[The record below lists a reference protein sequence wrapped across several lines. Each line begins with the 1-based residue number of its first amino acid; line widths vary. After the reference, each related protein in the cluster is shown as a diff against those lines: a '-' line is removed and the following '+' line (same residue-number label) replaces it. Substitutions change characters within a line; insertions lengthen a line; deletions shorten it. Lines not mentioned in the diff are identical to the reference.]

1 MPAHERLVA
10 AVDLGSNSF
19 RLLIGRVVK
28 TPAGTQVYPLDSLK
42 ETVRLASGLTREKTL
57 DGESRLRGL
66 AVLERFG
73 DRLRSFSPHDVRA
86 VATNTLRVAKNAR
99 AFLEEAEAALGFPI
113 EVIAGRE
120 EARLIY
126 TGVANTASL
135 KPGSTLVIDIGGG
148 STELII
154 GEGHEPRLMESL
166 FMGCVSYSL
175 RFFPGGEIDK
185 QNLKQ
190 AELAAQKEI
199 EVIARDFLDAGW
211 QHAIGSSG
219 TARALGELLE
229 QNGLSNEGI
238 TRDGL
243 AALRELLLKA
253 GHAERLKLEALKP
266 DRIPVLPGGFA
277 IMSAIFKMLDLESLE
292 VTDAA
297 LRQGVLYDLLG
308 RSEHHDMRDITI
320 AQFTHRYSVD
330 RAQAKRVT
338 ALALALMRPLMTPAE
353 DGNESDIER
362 RLQWAAT
369 LHEIGLSI
377 AHAGYHKHSAY
388 ILAAADMPGFSK
400 MDQAKVAAIVLGHT
414 GKLSKVADTIE
425 GPDEWLAVLCLRIAA
440 LVHRRRTELDVS
452 KLALRRNPSGYT
464 LEADADWLVEHPL
477 TEFNMRQESAEWAK
491 IGISLELE
499 QSVSRR

>member
-1 MPAHERLVA
+1 MPANEQLLA

-57 DGESRLRGL
+57 DADSQQRGI

-73 DRLRSFSPHDVRA
+73 DRLRAFAPHTVRA

-99 AFLEEAEAALGFPI
+99 AFLDKAEGVLGFPI
-113 EVIAGRE
+113 EVIGGRE

-135 KPGSTLVIDIGGG
+135 KSGSTLVVDIGGG
-148 STELII
+148 STEFII
-154 GEGHEPRLMESL
+154 GEGHEPKLMESL

-175 RFFPGGEIDK
+175 KFFPNGEIDK
-185 QNLKQ
+185 QNMKQ
-190 AELAAQKEI
+190 AELAAQKEL

-219 TARALGELLE
+219 TARALGEILE
-229 QNGLSNEGI
+229 QNGLSAEGI

-243 AALRELLLKA
+243 AALRELMLKA

-277 IMSAIFKMLDLESLE
+277 IMSAIFKMLNLESLE
-292 VTDAA
+292 VTDGA

-308 RSEHHDMRDITI
+308 RSEHHDMRDVTI
-320 AQFTHRYSVD
+320 GQFTHRYGVD
-330 RAQAKRVT
+330 RAQARRVT
-338 ALALALMRPLMTPAE
+338 TLALDLMRPLLTPGDEA
-353 DGNESDIER
+353 GVDIER
-362 RLQWAAT
+362 RLQWSAM

-377 AHAGYHKHSAY
+377 SHASYHKHSSY
-388 ILAAADMPGFSK
+388 ILSYADMPGFSK
-400 MDQAKVAAIVLGHT
+400 MDQAKIALIVLGHT
-414 GKLSKVADTIE
+414 GKLSKLSGSIDNAN
-425 GPDEWLAVLCLRIAA
+425 EWLAVLCLRIAA

-452 KLALRRNPSGYT
+452 QLVLSSDGRGYT
-464 LEADADWLVEHPL
+464 LSADADWLAEHPL
-477 TEFNMRQESAEWAK
+477 TEFNLRQEAAEWAK
-491 IGISLELE
+491 VGITLDL
-499 QSVSRR
+499 V